1 MNKQTAKTG
10 RKKTGTGTSR
20 RTKPNYTLYLQY
32 QDREYSMAD
41 LKELILEKCEA
52 EEMDPTGLKIYVKPD
67 DNRAYYVC
75 AGGSSS
81 IAL

>member
-1 MNKQTAKTG
+1 MNKQASKTSTKKASGTRTG
-10 RKKTGTGTSR
+10 R
-20 RTKPNYTLYLQY
+20 TKLNYSLYLQY
-32 QDREYSMAD
+32 QDREYDMAD

-52 EEMDPTGLKIYVKPD
+52 EEMDPKNLRIYVKPD
-67 DNRAYYVC
+67 DNKAYYVC

>member
-1 MNKQTAKTG
+1 MNKQAAKTST
-10 RKKTGTGTSR
+10 KKTAGTRTG
-20 RTKPNYTLYLQY
+20 RTKLNYSLYLQY
-32 QDREYSMAD
+32 QDREYDMAD

-52 EEMDPTGLKIYVKPD
+52 EEMDPKNLRIYIKPD
-67 DNRAYYVC
+67 DNKAYYVC

>member
-1 MNKQTAKTG
+1 MNKL
-10 RKKTGTGTSR
+10 
-20 RTKPNYTLYLQY
+20 NYSLYLQY
-32 QDREYSMAD
+32 QDREYDMAD

-52 EEMDPTGLKIYVKPD
+52 EEMDPKNLRIYVKPD
-67 DNRAYYVC
+67 DNKAYYVC

>member
-1 MNKQTAKTG
+1 MNKQASKTSTKKASGTRTG
-10 RKKTGTGTSR
+10 R
-20 RTKPNYTLYLQY
+20 TKLNYSLYLQY
-32 QDREYSMAD
+32 QDREYDMAD

-52 EEMDPTGLKIYVKPD
+52 EEMDPKDLRIYVKPD
-67 DNRAYYVC
+67 DNKAYYVC

>member
-1 MNKQTAKTG
+1 MKKETTKTNSKTA
-10 RKKTGTGTSR
+10 GT
-20 RTKPNYTLYLQY
+20 RTKRTQLNYTLYLQY
-32 QDREYSMAD
+32 QDQEYSMPE

-52 EEMDPTGLKIYVKPD
+52 EEMDPKDLRIYVKPEE
-67 DNRAYYVC
+67 NRAYYIC

>member
-1 MNKQTAKTG
+1 MNKQASKTST
-10 RKKTGTGTSR
+10 KKAAGTRTR
-20 RTKPNYTLYLQY
+20 RTKLNYSLYLQY
-32 QDREYSMAD
+32 QDREYDMAD

-52 EEMDPTGLKIYVKPD
+52 EEMDPKNLRIYVKPD
-67 DNRAYYVC
+67 DNKAYYVC

>member
-1 MNKQTAKTG
+1 M
-10 RKKTGTGTSR
+10 
-20 RTKPNYTLYLQY
+20 P
-32 QDREYSMAD
+32 E

-52 EEMDPTGLKIYVKPD
+52 EEMDPKDLRIYVKPEE
-67 DNRAYYVC
+67 NRAYYIC

>member
-1 MNKQTAKTG
+1 MKKETTKTNSNTA
-10 RKKTGTGTSR
+10 GT
-20 RTKPNYTLYLQY
+20 RTKRTQPNYTLYLQY
-32 QDREYSMAD
+32 QDQEYSMPE

-52 EEMDPTGLKIYVKPD
+52 EEMDPKDLRIYVKPEE
-67 DNRAYYVC
+67 NRAYYIC